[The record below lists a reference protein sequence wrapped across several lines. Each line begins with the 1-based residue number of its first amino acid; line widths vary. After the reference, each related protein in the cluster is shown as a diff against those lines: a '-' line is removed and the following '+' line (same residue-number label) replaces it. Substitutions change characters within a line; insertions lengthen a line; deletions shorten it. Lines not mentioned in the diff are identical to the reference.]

1 MANNPG
7 YNSNVQIKIFE
18 KCLKWPSKKKT
29 RVLRGGGSSCM
40 WNEIIESTVNAFRR
54 RVALSIQ
61 LHSKALEAAGDG
73 HGASTCS
80 SNLQMVVTH
89 ISCICFSQY
98 HSSRF
103 STRLISSVN
112 MGQINHLLNTAVPV
126 TMVLLIVEEEQDRL
140 GLEAVTI

>member
-1 MANNPG
+1 
-7 YNSNVQIKIFE
+7 
-18 KCLKWPSKKKT
+18 
-29 RVLRGGGSSCM
+29 M
-40 WNEIIESTVNAFRR
+40 WNEIIESIVDAFRR

-61 LHSKALEAAGDG
+61 LHRKALEAAGDG

-126 TMVLLIVEEEQDRL
+126 TMVLLIVEEELD
-140 GLEAVTI
+140 GLAWKLSLFKKKRSICCFYVNLESNQVK

>member
-1 MANNPG
+1 
-7 YNSNVQIKIFE
+7 
-18 KCLKWPSKKKT
+18 
-29 RVLRGGGSSCM
+29 M
-40 WNEIIESTVNAFRR
+40 WNEIIESIVNAFRR

-61 LHSKALEAAGDG
+61 LHRRALEAAGDG
-73 HGASTCS
+73 HGVSTCS

-89 ISCICFSQY
+89 ISCICFSQH